1 MRCVNLQG
9 TYKVITIISNRYGF
23 GNSNVRISQ
32 KLIFTPPI
40 KVVLGIGK
48 PAFIS

>member
-1 MRCVNLQG
+1 MDFTECLH
-9 TYKVITIISNRYGF
+9 KVITIISNRYGF

-40 KVVLGIGK
+40 KVALGIGK